1 VEKGGYFIIR
11 TEQPVHYVCHFE
23 WS

>member
-1 VEKGGYFIIR
+1 VDKGGYFIIR